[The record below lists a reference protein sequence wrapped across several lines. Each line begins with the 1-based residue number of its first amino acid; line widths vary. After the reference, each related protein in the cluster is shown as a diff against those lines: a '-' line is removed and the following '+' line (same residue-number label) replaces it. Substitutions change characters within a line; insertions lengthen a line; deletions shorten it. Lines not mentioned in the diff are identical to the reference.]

1 MLQKIFILILSI
13 TLISCKSPNTPD
25 TPNKV
30 IAVDGSGGI
39 DLNKA
44 NIRVTTQSYRD
55 LPIRIIIIDS
65 YNKEIPIG
73 QLTTADDVNPDVVG
87 VHTYSKIFTFTP
99 GTYTLI
105 LRPYVGYEMRFENI
119 SFSAGS
125 LEEYEY

>member
-1 MLQKIFILILSI
+1 MFKKNFILILSI
-13 TLISCKSPNTPD
+13 ILISCNSPYNIHEPD
-25 TPNKV
+25 RV

-44 NIRVTTQSYRD
+44 NIRITTYHSGY
-55 LPIRIIIIDS
+55 LPIQIIIVGSD
-65 YNKEIPIG
+65 NQEISIG
-73 QLTTADDVNPDVVG
+73 QLTAADGDN
-87 VHTYSKIFTFTP
+87 TYSKIFTFTP

-105 LRPYVGYEMRFENI
+105 LRRYGGYEMKFENI

>member
-1 MLQKIFILILSI
+1 MFKKNFILILSI
-13 TLISCKSPNTPD
+13 ILISCNSPYNIHEPD
-25 TPNKV
+25 RV

-44 NIRVTTQSYRD
+44 NIRVTTRSYRD

-65 YNKEIPIG
+65 YNKEISIG

-87 VHTYSKIFTFTP
+87 DHTYSKIFTFIP